1 MVLVCRAVKNNQKG
15 NVQLSE
21 VGGTRKKKL
30 KIEKHAPGLP
40 MLFNVCFKCSG
51 NRGQALVVLYRTNPM
66 CNRYKSKQE
75 ATTLG
80 EEEKNKRK
88 KNNNHHNNNKG
99 QKNKTTTEEE
109 KKQRNKNIK
118 ETKTSKKQKHQRN
131 IPLAVVAQPVLFLGG
146 DGDRRH
152 LLSLTQ

>member
-1 MVLVCRAVKNNQKG
+1 MRVPGNGAGVPGGENNQKE

-30 KIEKHAPGLP
+30 KIEKHAPGMP
-40 MLFNVCFKCSG
+40 MFVNVCFKCSG

-80 EEEKNKRK
+80 EEK
-88 KNNNHHNNNKG
+88 KK
-99 QKNKTTTEEE
+99 
-109 KKQRNKNIK
+109 
-118 ETKTSKKQKHQRN
+118 
-131 IPLAVVAQPVLFLGG
+131 
-146 DGDRRH
+146 
-152 LLSLTQ
+152 